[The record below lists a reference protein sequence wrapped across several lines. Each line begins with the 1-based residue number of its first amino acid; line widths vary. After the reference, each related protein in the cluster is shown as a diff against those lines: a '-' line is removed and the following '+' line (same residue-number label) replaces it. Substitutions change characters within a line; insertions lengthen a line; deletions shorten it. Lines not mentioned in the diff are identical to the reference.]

1 MEIIPGL
8 PDEIGRECL
17 IRVSYDQFSTVS
29 SVSRS
34 WKQEIES
41 KDFLRQRKNQGLN
54 QSLIALI
61 QSDPISASSTAKFPP
76 KTLTTPAHRLS
87 LYEPGKNE
95 WQKLPPIP
103 GYEDG
108 LPLFCQC
115 TGVGR
120 NLVVIGG
127 WDAKTYKALNSVYIY
142 SFITCTWRRG
152 ADFPGGQRSFFAC
165 STDFVRKVFV
175 AGGHDGGKNA
185 LRSALAYDVMDD
197 AWTPLPDMARHRD
210 ECKGLFHGGKF
221 HVLSG
226 YQTDM
231 QGKFDKSTETFDVD
245 TWKWDQVE
253 EEKLE
258 AEMCPRT
265 YAFDHQGKMYNCV
278 SSYLMRF
285 DGSTWQ
291 QLSELPNDVRI
302 ETFVSMWRKKMLVI
316 GSSVQS
322 GPQSCYALE
331 FAECNKKTVWAK
343 LELPNEFTGF
353 VQSGCNLEL

>member
-17 IRVSYDQFSTVS
+17 IRIPFDQFSTVS

-34 WKQEIES
+34 WKQEIQS
-41 KDFLRQRKNQGLN
+41 KEFHHQRKINGFD
-54 QSLIALI
+54 QSLLALI
-61 QSDPISASSTAKFPP
+61 QSDPITISSIKPP
-76 KTLTTPAHRLS
+76 KTLITPAHRLS

-95 WQKLPPIP
+95 WHKLPPIP

-108 LPLFCQC
+108 LPLFCKC

-120 NLVVIGG
+120 NLVVVGG
-127 WDAKTYKALNSVYIY
+127 WDTKTYRVLNSVFIY
-142 SFITCTWRRG
+142 DLVTCTWRRG
-152 ADFPGGQRSFFAC
+152 ADVPGGERSFFAC
-165 STDFVRKVFV
+165 ASDFDRMVYI
-175 AGGHDGGKNA
+175 AGGHDAGKNA
-185 LRSALAYDVMDD
+185 LRSALAYDVVDNT
-197 AWTPLPDMARHRD
+197 WISLPDMAKQRD

-221 HVLSG
+221 HVISG

-231 QGKFDKSTETFDVD
+231 QGKFDKSSESFDVD

-253 EEKLE
+253 EGKLE

-265 YAFDHQGKMYNCV
+265 YVFDYEGKMYNCV
-278 SSYLMRF
+278 SSFLTRL

-291 QLSELPNDVRI
+291 RLTELPDDVRA
-302 ETFVSMWRKKMLVI
+302 ETFVAMWRKKMLVI
-316 GSSVQS
+316 GSSIQS

-331 FAECNKKTVWAK
+331 FGKCGKKSMWTK
-343 LELPNEFTGF
+343 LEMPKEFTGF